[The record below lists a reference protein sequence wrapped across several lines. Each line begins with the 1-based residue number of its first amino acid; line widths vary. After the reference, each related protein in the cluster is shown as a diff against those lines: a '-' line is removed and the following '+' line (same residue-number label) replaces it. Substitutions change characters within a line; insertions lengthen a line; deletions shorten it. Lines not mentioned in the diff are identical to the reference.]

1 MPDPCSALLHWW
13 VIERSWEDLR
23 KSPGNSRGFV
33 LLGNFGTDQPPPAEP
48 PLPEEPPL
56 PLDPPPCPPEPPVF

>member
-1 MPDPCSALLHWW
+1 
-13 VIERSWEDLR
+13 VDLK

-33 LLGNFGTDQPPPAEP
+33 LLSNLGTDQPPPAEP